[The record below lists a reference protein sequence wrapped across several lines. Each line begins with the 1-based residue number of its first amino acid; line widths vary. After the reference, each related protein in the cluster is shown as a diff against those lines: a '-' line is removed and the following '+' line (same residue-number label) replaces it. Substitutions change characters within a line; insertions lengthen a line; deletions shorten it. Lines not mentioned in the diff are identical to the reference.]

1 MSDKKQDESPDQGDN
16 AAGSVNIT
24 VNSSNDHG
32 GRSSALGD
40 GPSLRILAFATAI
53 PAVLIAG
60 VGSFFVLQDNSAGEP
75 NSHNPEGIYAALEQS
90 YAGNVAASLH
100 AKDTDRLIAR
110 LEESLKTNPNDV
122 DGWRVLGW
130 SHFRKQRYE
139 KASEAYRRA
148 AELDPSNPLL
158 KSLQGEAMVA
168 AADGQ
173 VTVKALN
180 TFKSA
185 LALDPN
191 NVRARF
197 YSGQFQLQNG
207 DAKSAAE
214 TWISLL
220 KIAPEGE
227 GWATDLRERILEV
240 SRQSDLDV
248 SKSLPPPIEAASKSA
263 KTPNHASPT
272 AEDLERA
279 SGLTPQSREAMARD
293 MVKRLAARLEVSP
306 DDPDGWIMLIRSRMV
321 LGETSEAKAALEQ
334 AIEVFAANREIKQR
348 IRLAAKALR
357 ITSGE

>member
-1 MSDKKQDESPDQGDN
+1 
-16 AAGSVNIT
+16 
-24 VNSSNDHG
+24 
-32 GRSSALGD
+32 
-40 GPSLRILAFATAI
+40 
-53 PAVLIAG
+53 
-60 VGSFFVLQDNSAGEP
+60 
-75 NSHNPEGIYAALEQS
+75 
-90 YAGNVAASLH
+90 
-100 AKDTDRLIAR
+100 
-110 LEESLKTNPNDV
+110 
-122 DGWRVLGW
+122 
-130 SHFRKQRYE
+130 
-139 KASEAYRRA
+139 
-148 AELDPSNPLL
+148 
-158 KSLQGEAMVA
+158 MVA

-240 SRQSDLDV
+240 SRQSGLDV
-248 SKSLPPPIEAASKSA
+248 SKSLPPPTKAASSSA
-263 KTPNHASPT
+263 KTSDHAGPI
-272 AEDLERA
+272 AEDIERA

-293 MVKRLAARLEVSP
+293 MVKRLATRLEASP

-321 LGETSEAKAALEQ
+321 LGETSEAKAALER